1 MNTQAN
7 PTTPRNP
14 ATAEGWTRHEWPGVH
29 YCRRIDGR
37 QWRVSKHPSGNGWRC
52 QVKDGEVWAPAG
64 TRLQYPGLEGAIEDG
79 NAGRVSLTV
88 EESATAG
95 FVVGQ
100 GVSWSQG
107 SDRLAG
113 TVVRVSAKTVWVVEG
128 RYTLLNG
135 ADSGEA
141 DALEFHP
148 GGFVGHTSGTQRYA
162 FEPGDG
168 ERLRFSLRATGE
180 YKQAGTSSRGTMR
193 AWGRLSH
200 GRTRSYDFNY

>member
-1 MNTQAN
+1 MHLADFQAL
-7 PTTPRNP
+7 PPVEM
-14 ATAEGWTRHEWPGVH
+14 AAW
-29 YCRRIDGR
+29 IDGTSR
-37 QWRVSKHPSGNGWRC
+37 
-52 QVKDGEVWAPAG
+52 
-64 TRLQYPGLEGAIEDG
+64 TTGLADVPMQCASFLVVLGRPVPVGEDG
-79 NAGRVSLTV
+79 LSREAAYV
-88 EESATAG
+88 
-95 FVVGQ
+95 
-100 GVSWSQG
+100 
-107 SDRLAG
+107 
-113 TVVRVSAKTVWVVEG
+113 
-128 RYTLLNG
+128 

-180 YKQAGTSSRGTMR
+180 YKQAGISSRGTMR